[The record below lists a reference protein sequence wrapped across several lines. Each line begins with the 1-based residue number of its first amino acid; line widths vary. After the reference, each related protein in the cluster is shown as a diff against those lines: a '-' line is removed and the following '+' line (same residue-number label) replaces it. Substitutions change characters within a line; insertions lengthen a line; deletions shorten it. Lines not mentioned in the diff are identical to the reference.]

1 MSCASAMGVC
11 SSSFATMHS
20 TSTSSHRRSRIG
32 WSNRSCRYQWIDCE
46 FVKGRTVHGSS
57 LTARKPAVG
66 VGATW
71 QFAGTPPSLAAST
84 HVRDS
89 GEALNDH
96 KSLHAELVV
105 KVPLKGTLN
114 EGVSRDRPI
123 IPAGVCRRGRG
134 GVL

>member
-1 MSCASAMGVC
+1 M
-11 SSSFATMHS
+11 
-20 TSTSSHRRSRIG
+20 
-32 WSNRSCRYQWIDCE
+32 
-46 FVKGRTVHGSS
+46 
-57 LTARKPAVG
+57 TARKPAVG

-105 KVPLKGTLN
+105 KVPLKRFGFADLGLKRIIGLVMPENIASVRVLEKTGLRYI
-114 EGVSRDRPI
+114 GSVSFWGHQFSKYVID
-123 IPAGVCRRGRG
+123 A
-134 GVL
+134 